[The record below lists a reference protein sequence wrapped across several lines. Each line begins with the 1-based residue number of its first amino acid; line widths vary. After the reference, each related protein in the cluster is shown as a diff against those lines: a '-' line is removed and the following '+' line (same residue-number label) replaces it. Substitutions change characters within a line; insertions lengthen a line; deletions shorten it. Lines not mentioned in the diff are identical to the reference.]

1 MNLPSIKQFN
11 LKNKTVFLRA
21 DLDVPLKNGKVVDND
36 RLKNILPTIT
46 YLLSKSAKIIIAGHL
61 DSPNGKPVKS
71 LSLKPV
77 ASRLS
82 ALLGKE
88 VIFSDIEKASGNK
101 SSQQAIMLEN
111 LRFYPGEERND
122 KDFSRKLASLA
133 DFYVNDAFGTSH
145 RNHASLVGTAKLLP
159 HAAGF
164 NLLAEI
170 AILKKVIN
178 SPKRP
183 LVLIVGGEKIST
195 KLPLIEKFHRFAD
208 FVLIAGKLAQEETI
222 LLKLQLRLN
231 RSQHEKITS
240 PKAALLVADL
250 TKDAKD
256 ITIKSAENFAEIIEK
271 AKTVVWN
278 GPVGKIGTPGNAII
292 AGAIAKTS
300 AFKVAGG
307 GDTISLID
315 SLSLSDK
322 FTWLSAGGGAMLS
335 FLAGKKLPALEAL
348 KT

>member
-1 MNLPSIKQFN
+1 MNLPDVKKFN
-11 LKNKTVFLRA
+11 LSGKTVFLRA
-21 DLDVPLKNGKVVDND
+21 DLDVPLKNGKVIDDD
-36 RLKNILPTIT
+36 RLKNILPTII
-46 YLLSKSAKIIIAGHL
+46 YFLSKSAKIIIAGHL

-82 ALLGKE
+82 VLLKKKI
-88 VIFSDIEKASGNK
+88 IFSDINEISDKKKGWE
-101 SSQQAIMLEN
+101 AIMLEN

-145 RNHASLVGTAKLLP
+145 RNHASLVGAAKLLP

-164 NLLAEI
+164 NLLKEI

-183 LVLIVGGEKIST
+183 LVLIIGGEKIST

-208 FVLIAGKLAQEETI
+208 FVLIGGKLAQEETI
-222 LLKLQLRLN
+222 LLKLQH
-231 RSQHEKITS
+231 QKIAP

-250 TKDAKD
+250 TKDGKD

-271 AKTVVWN
+271 AKTVIWN
-278 GPVGKIGTPGNAII
+278 GPVGKIGTPGNIII
-292 AGAIAKTS
+292 AKAIAKTS

-322 FTWLSAGGGAMLS
+322 FTWLSAGGGAMLA

-348 KT
+348 KTKRC